1 MEINNN
7 SDNVKKSMVIF
18 LEMENIKYSIVE
30 ENESRVLIHLV
41 MSAEQFTMGCYI
53 DYNIPFQL
61 IQFMCFSH
69 QNISQDKMDEVQTL
83 FSYLN
88 NSMGTYWSTI
98 HLNLDNGAVYAK
110 SSLLVEDM
118 EDISL
123 KHIER
128 HFSIN
133 FHSLVNFL
141 PMAMKINF
149 GDKTAREV
157 FNEFQEAREE
167 NNW

>member
-1 MEINNN
+1 
-7 SDNVKKSMVIF
+7 
-18 LEMENIKYSIVE
+18 
-30 ENESRVLIHLV
+30 
-41 MSAEQFTMGCYI
+41 
-53 DYNIPFQL
+53 
-61 IQFMCFSH
+61 
-69 QNISQDKMDEVQTL
+69 
-83 FSYLN
+83 
-88 NSMGTYWSTI
+88 MGTYWSTI

-167 NNW
+167 NN